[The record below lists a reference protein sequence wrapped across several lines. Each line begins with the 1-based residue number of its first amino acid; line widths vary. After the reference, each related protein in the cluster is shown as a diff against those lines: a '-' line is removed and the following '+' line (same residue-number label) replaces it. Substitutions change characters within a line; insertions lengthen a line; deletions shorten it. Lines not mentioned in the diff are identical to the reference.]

1 MTRKRFIKRMMA
13 DGHSRNMAADIA
25 ASSIKLGLSYE
36 EAWAYKN
43 GGPSLN
49 SMSVDLSHV
58 RDAFMDLAQTAKQ
71 VVTAMSIGI
80 SAYADAMSYM
90 KDGVCPYCHGTGRI
104 RKMQSMA
111 QIGGPS
117 LRGPDII
124 SVCPYCH
131 CGAKMDGET

>member
-13 DGHSRNMAADIA
+13 DGHSRDTAAAIA

-43 GGPSLN
+43 GGPSL
-49 SMSVDLSHV
+49 SSVSVDLSHV
-58 RDAFMDLAQTAKQ
+58 RDAFMDLAQAAKQ
-71 VVTAMSIGI
+71 VVTAMTIGI
-80 SAYADAMSYM
+80 SSYADAMSSM
-90 KDGVCPYCHGTGRI
+90 KSGVCPYCLGTGGT

-117 LRGPDII
+117 LRGPDLIR
-124 SVCPYCH
+124 VCPH
-131 CGAKMDGET
+131 CLGTGRYERS